1 MLKKLEGIVF
11 RTIKYSESSVICDI
25 YTREYGLRTYIF
37 NGVRKPKSKIA
48 AGLVRPMSIL
58 EMEVYH
64 REEKEINRVKEI
76 KPSYLYQQLPYDVI
90 RGSIGL
96 FITELAQRTIKE
108 ASTNKILYDFLS
120 SSYQLLDQME
130 GNLANF
136 HLSFMV
142 KLTQY
147 LGFMPDASAYFD
159 ELEGDV
165 FFDYQEGIFVDV
177 EPEHAYHFN
186 PLDSRLLIQFL
197 EAPTL
202 ECSKIKLKGVIRHAF
217 IEEMINFYRYY
228 VENFKLQS
236 HDVLHQVL
244 S

>member
-1 MLKKLEGIVF
+1 M
-11 RTIKYSESSVICDI
+11 IKYSESSVICDI

-37 NGVRKPKSKIA
+37 NGVRKPKSRIGG
-48 AGLVRPMSIL
+48 GLVRPMSL
-58 EMEVYH
+58 LDMEVYH
-64 REEKEINRVKEI
+64 REEKDINRVKEI
-76 KPSYLYQQLPYDVI
+76 KPSYLYQKVPYDVI
-90 RGSIGL
+90 RGAIGL
-96 FITELAQRTIKE
+96 FMTEVAQRTIKE
-108 ASTNKILYDFLS
+108 ASGNPILFDFLI

-147 LGFMPDASAYFD
+147 LGFMPDGSAYFD
-159 ELEGDV
+159 QLQGDV
-165 FFDYQEGIFVDV
+165 YFDYQEGIFVDY
-177 EPEHAYHFN
+177 EPDHAYHFN
-186 PLDSRLLIQFL
+186 PLDSRLLIRFL
-197 EAPTL
+197 EAPAL
-202 ECSKIKLKGVIRHAF
+202 ECSKIKLKGNTRHAF
-217 IEEMINFYRYY
+217 IEEMIRFYQYY